1 MPAAKPQIATSHGQ
15 LHAYASRVLMKILY
29 GARLARKDLLRAV
42 GHLATYVTKWD
53 KECDKKLLRL
63 VSYINSSLDYREI
76 GWIGDAANGLDF
88 KVYAD
93 ADFAGDGKTFKSTNG
108 CASMAAGSYSNFFI

>member
-1 MPAAKPQIATSHGQ
+1 MGQGVRQEIA
-15 LHAYASRVLMKILY
+15 
-29 GARLARKDLLRAV
+29 
-42 GHLATYVTKWD
+42 
-53 KECDKKLLRL
+53 RL

-76 GWIGDAANGLDF
+76 GWIGVTANGLDF

-108 CASMAAGSYSNFFI
+108 CASMVDGSYSNFFISANSQHK